1 VQAGDHNSAASEGKR
16 RMLSILEDHQSQL
29 GSAEPLVVCA
39 QIQQRQD
46 LQQEDLP
53 AKRQV
58 LRQVGKVQKQ

>member
-1 VQAGDHNSAASEGKR
+1 VQAGDHNSAVSEGKR

-29 GSAEPLVVCA
+29 GSAEPLAVCA